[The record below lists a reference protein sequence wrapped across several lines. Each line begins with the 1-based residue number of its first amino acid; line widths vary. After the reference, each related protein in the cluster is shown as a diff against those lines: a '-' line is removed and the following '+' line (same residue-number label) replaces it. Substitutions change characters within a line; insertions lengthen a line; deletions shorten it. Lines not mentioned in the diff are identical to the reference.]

1 MYELILKPKGFD
13 DITVPLQSYEKDLLS
28 HENINGLKVYAD
40 VEYDIAIVENTDV
53 ALASN
58 QKINVA
64 EVEKTDILNHKISKD
79 DDNFSS
85 AIRKYSIY
93 VNDEKLETYGPADN
107 ITLVDK
113 KIFSDSFGF
122 ARITVEIQY
131 IDGTEATYFSDYVSI
146 MVNDVETVKRINTMY
161 EYIFE
166 NQQELL
172 FKQNFVDDSINSK
185 SKAGSVNN
193 SRTQNGNDSV
203 LTKLAI
209 AEDIA
214 RLFENSFGYFRTNS
228 RYKIKER
235 YVVDDVE
242 KLRNITSKTLDY
254 IAGHPEQLSPAAG
267 NSGIRINGQ
276 GYLPKKTLIQE
287 NEISVDIYE
296 NQVIVG
302 FLYRIIA
309 DLMAIKSKLDS
320 LESSIKSNSPK
331 MDTITNDAEMAL
343 GNGKYVHSAQLILSK
358 TENIVL
364 DKKEKLSS
372 LLEKFQGLLN
382 MYSSILKVS
391 KLDVQT
397 IPKPT
402 AIFMSI
408 PTYNLVFNGICRW
421 FSYVTE
427 KQEISSNLDDKNDT
441 TAGREEAFM
450 LSFVNLASLYELYA
464 LCRLIND
471 VKEQGYTLEFSEKYE
486 YKVNNNS
493 YYVNSDCVNTFVFR
507 NDTDD
512 QLTIYYQPVIYKGG
526 HRNNRTGL
534 YRNISL
540 SFSENGYRGEYYV
553 PDYVI
558 KKTSNG
564 KSKYA
569 ILDAKFMSCK
579 NAIYKVPELSYKY
592 LFSLSTIEP
601 RDSIEGLYILYGK
614 PEQDEHMKS
623 AYDFEIVEN
632 SIQPRVQMVPLG
644 VSGITNEF

>member
-13 DITVPLQSYEKDLLS
+13 DVNVQLQSYEKDLLS
-28 HENINGLKVYAD
+28 HENINELKVYAD
-40 VEYDIAIVENTDV
+40 VDYDIAIVENENV
-53 ALASN
+53 SESSN
-58 QKINVA
+58 RKINVA
-64 EVEKTDILNHKISKD
+64 DVEKTDLLTHKISEVED
-79 DDNFSS
+79 DFSRS
-85 AIRKYSIY
+85 ISKYNIY
-93 VNDEKLETYGPADN
+93 VNEDKIETYGPVDD

-113 KIFSDSFGF
+113 TIFANSFGF

-131 IDGTEATYFSDYVSI
+131 SDGTQETYFSDYLSI
-146 MVNDVETVKRINTMY
+146 MVNDIDTVNRINAMY

-172 FKQNFVDDSINSK
+172 FKQNFIDGSSNSK
-185 SKAGSVNN
+185 SANEAVKDKRAQKGK
-193 SRTQNGNDSV
+193 DSV

-302 FLYRIIA
+302 FLHRIIA
-309 DLMAIKSKLDS
+309 DLMSIKSKLDN
-320 LESSIKSNSPK
+320 LESSIGSNSPK
-331 MDTITNDAEMAL
+331 IKIMKNDGDVVAE
-343 GNGKYVHSAQLILSK
+343 NGKYVHSAQLILSK

-364 DKKEKLSS
+364 EKREKVSR
-372 LLEKFQGLLN
+372 LLEKFQGLLH
-382 MYSSILKVS
+382 MYSSILNVS

-397 IPKPT
+397 VPKPT

-408 PTYNLVFNGICRW
+408 PTYNLIFNGICRW
-421 FSYVTE
+421 FSSAAE
-427 KQEISSNLDDKNDT
+427 KQEIYGNMIGADEV

-450 LSFVNLASLYELYA
+450 LSFVNLSSLYELYA
-464 LCRLIND
+464 LCRLICDIKN
-471 VKEQGYTLEFSEKYE
+471 QGYTLEFSEKYT
-486 YKVNNNS
+486 YKVDNNS
-493 YYVNSDCVNTFVFR
+493 YYVNSDCINTFIFK

-512 QLTIYYQPVIYKGG
+512 KLTLYYQPVIYKGG
-526 HRNNRTGL
+526 QRNNRTGL

-569 ILDAKFMSCK
+569 ILDAKFMARK
-579 NAIYKVPELSYKY
+579 NVVYKIPELSYKY
-592 LFSLSTIEP
+592 LFSLSPVEAN
-601 RDSIEGLYILYGK
+601 DSIEGLYILYGK
-614 PEQDEHMKS
+614 PGEDDHMKS
-623 AYDFEIVEN
+623 AYDFEIEDN
-632 SIQPRVQMVPLG
+632 RIQPRVQMVPLG
-644 VSGITNEF
+644 VR